1 MKHGNRTK
9 KMNICMLWL
18 YYLGMYIQ
26 NSMFTDVNRGEN
38 LICGLSNEKRTH
50 QHFKAYYYSLESRKN
65 MLFEC
70 TNCNYVNSSLR
81 L

>member
-1 MKHGNRTK
+1 
-9 KMNICMLWL
+9 
-18 YYLGMYIQ
+18 
-26 NSMFTDVNRGEN
+26 MFPDVEIRGEN

-70 TNCNYVNSSLR
+70 TNCKYVNSSL
-81 L
+81 

>member
-1 MKHGNRTK
+1 MKFLTTHNFQ
-9 KMNICMLWL
+9 NILCI
-18 YYLGMYIQ
+18 GIQ
-26 NSMFTDVNRGEN
+26 NSMFPDVEIRGEN

-70 TNCNYVNSSLR
+70 TNCNYVNSSL
-81 L
+81 